1 MKSVQSTTDI
11 VVLLAL
17 AYMLFFRQDV
27 AAGPLK
33 TALDISLIILFVVS
47 IVEKAFSLY
56 LKYRE
61 KKDDSKM
68 YKPKER
74 DAIKK
79 FLNEEILNT
88 SEALEI
94 LGFTRQYLNQLVKTG
109 ELEPMK
115 EMPRDRL
122 FLKEDILDFQKHR
135 RK

>member
-47 IVEKAFSLY
+47 IIEKAFSLY

-61 KKDDSKM
+61 KKDDSKC
-68 YKPKER
+68 
-74 DAIKK
+74 
-79 FLNEEILNT
+79 T
-88 SEALEI
+88 S
-94 LGFTRQYLNQLVKTG
+94 
-109 ELEPMK
+109 
-115 EMPRDRL
+115 
-122 FLKEDILDFQKHR
+122 LKSVTQSR
-135 RK
+135 NS

>member
-1 MKSVQSTTDI
+1 MNKEKYLKAATFKKMKSVQSTTDI

-61 KKDDSKM
+61 KK
-68 YKPKER
+68 
-74 DAIKK
+74 
-79 FLNEEILNT
+79 
-88 SEALEI
+88 
-94 LGFTRQYLNQLVKTG
+94 G
-109 ELEPMK
+109 
-115 EMPRDRL
+115 
-122 FLKEDILDFQKHR
+122 
-135 RK
+135 